1 MNYTDKPVIP
11 LVDAA
16 SISLLNNGMP
26 VLGGALAH
34 CVSRLQRIN
43 EAAHALSAVYSNQ
56 GQRDAALNHL
66 LVELQWLG
74 PLP

>member
-16 SISLLNNGMP
+16 SISLLNYGMP

-43 EAAHALSAVYSNQ
+43 EAAHALRCATPE
-56 GQRDAALNHL
+56 QRSDAIARLQT
-66 LVELQWLG
+66 ELYWLG

>member
-16 SISLLNNGMP
+16 SICLLGNNMP
-26 VLGGALAH
+26 VVGGALAH
-34 CVSRLQRIN
+34 CVGRLQRIN
-43 EAAHALSAVYSNQ
+43 EAAHALSAVYPNRA
-56 GQRDAALNHL
+56 QRDAALDRL